1 MIEDYIMDTLTEW
14 KEMSV
19 AILVRSAVV
28 ELDCTKDEAQDAIIN
43 LENQGR
49 VKGRIDKEEQAV
61 LIELACPCDTCRF
74 RNGEGCQDYG
84 RFFDSCIEGINIRTD
99 TCDYREAEE

>member
-1 MIEDYIMDTLTEW
+1 MIEDYIMDSLTEW
-14 KEMSV
+14 KEIRV

-28 ELDCTKDEAQDAIIN
+28 ELDCTKDEVEDAIIN

-74 RNGEGCQDYG
+74 SKGEGCQDYG
-84 RFFDSCIEGINIRTD
+84 RFFDSCVEGINRRTD
-99 TCDYREAEE
+99 TCDYREVQE

>member
-1 MIEDYIMDTLTEW
+1 MIEDYIMDTLTDW
-14 KEMSV
+14 KTSSV
-19 AILVRSAVV
+19 SSVIRSAVV
-28 ELDCTKDEAQDAIIN
+28 DLGCTLDEAQDAIIN

-74 RNGEGCQDYG
+74 SIGEGCQDYG
-84 RFFDSCIEGINIRTD
+84 RFFDSCVEGINRRTD
-99 TCDYREAEE
+99 ICNYREAEE